1 VLKFFEGWNWL
12 INVKEEEEEEETYIY
27 FE

>member
-1 VLKFFEGWNWL
+1 VLKIFEGWNWL